1 MGGPFELSLN
11 RLTENL
17 KDFEK
22 GEDGGEK
29 KVNLNFQKV
38 VISIISN
45 EVRNQR
51 REEEAVGNQLVCN
64 EFA

>member
-11 RLTENL
+11 CPTVNL

-29 KVNLNFQKV
+29 KSEFEFSKSCNFH
-38 VISIISN
+38 N
-45 EVRNQR
+45 
-51 REEEAVGNQLVCN
+51 
-64 EFA
+64 F